1 MAHRVELLSLADDDA
16 ADDGAALWGG
26 ARRSVGAGLLLY
38 PNGVDTYETPSCESP
53 EGVFGVRLVLCADWN
68 SNCVYILPG
77 GDEPDCVR
85 IHTFGGSDGGGG
97 GGGGEG
103 GPSDGKERFNRPADV
118 AIERVDGRRVSDQ
131 RLAAVADFYGGAV
144 RLFSASHGFGY
155 VGSLRR
161 GRGKRGAKLKRP
173 SGVAWD
179 PSSGLLVVAESG
191 ARRLSIFRVDVTIDA
206 AVASAAISR
215 LDSSNFDEDVSPPTI
230 GTSAR
235 SVHICDVCTDQLGSS
250 VHVPLKGAW
259 AWLAVDV
266 SNEGEVYVAD
276 MDNACVHVV

>member
-16 ADDGAALWGG
+16 ADDDTALWGG
-26 ARRSVGAGLLLY
+26 ARRSVGEGLLLY
-38 PNGVDTYETPSCESP
+38 PNGVDTYDFSSDLP
-53 EGVFGVRLVLCADWN
+53 LVLCADWN
-68 SNCVYILPG
+68 SNCVYIIGG
-77 GDEPDCVR
+77 GDEQNNYAR
-85 IHTFGGSDGGGG
+85 IHTFGGSADGSDS

-118 AIERVDGRRVSDQ
+118 AIERVDGRRVSDLQ
-131 RLAAVADFYGGAV
+131 LVAVADFYGGAV
-144 RLFSASHGFGY
+144 RLFSATDGFGY

-191 ARRLSIFRVDVTIDA
+191 ARRLSIFRVVVTIDA
-206 AVASAAISR
+206 VFASAAINPYLNR
-215 LDSSNFDEDVSPPTI
+215 LSSSNLDDDDISPPTM
-230 GTSAR
+230 GTCAR
-235 SVHICDVCTDQLGSS
+235 SVHLCDVCADQLGSA
-250 VHVPLKGAW
+250 VHAPLKGAW